1 MTIEATLERIA
12 VALERQAAA
21 LEAPMAAIQAAR
33 AAAPAPAAAAP
44 APAVAE
50 APAKR
55 GPGRPPKTEAQV
67 TPAPV
72 AAPAPAPA
80 AVDSLDDLP
89 GESDAGNFLD
99 DEPAPPVVEILP
111 TADDVRKALI
121 KYGQRPGCSQEKARA
136 LLKQYGH
143 VDTLKALKPEH
154 FKAVIDA
161 AGV

>member
-12 VALERQAAA
+12 AALERQANA

-44 APAVAE
+44 AE

-67 TPAPV
+67 APAPV

-80 AVDSLDDLP
+80 
-89 GESDAGNFLD
+89 
-99 DEPAPPVVEILP
+99 VVEVLP

-121 KYGQRPGCSQEKARA
+121 RYGQKPGCSQEKARA
-136 LLKQYGH
+136 LLKQHGH
-143 VDTLKALKPEH
+143 VDTLKALKPEF

-161 AGV
+161 AS

>member
-12 VALERQAAA
+12 AALERQANA

-44 APAVAE
+44 AE

-67 TPAPV
+67 APAPV

-80 AVDSLDDLP
+80 AVADLDDLP
-89 GESDAGNFLD
+89 GDAGNFLD
-99 DEPAPPVVEILP
+99 DEPAPVVEVLP

-121 KYGQRPGCSQEKARA
+121 RYGQKPGCSQEKARA
-136 LLKQYGH
+136 LLKQHGH
-143 VDTLKALKPEH
+143 VDTLKALKPEF

-161 AGV
+161 AS

>member
-44 APAVAE
+44 AE

-55 GPGRPPKTEAQV
+55 GPGRPPRTEAQV
-67 TPAPV
+67 APAPV
-72 AAPAPAPA
+72 APPAPAPAPG
-80 AVDSLDDLP
+80 DSLDDLP
-89 GESDAGNFLD
+89 GESDSGNFLD
-99 DEPAPPVVEILP
+99 DEPAPAVEILP

-161 AGV
+161 AG

>member
-44 APAVAE
+44 AE

-80 AVDSLDDLP
+80 AVDLSDPDLL
-89 GESDAGNFLD
+89 GGADADAGNFLD
-99 DEPAPPVVEILP
+99 DEPAPAVEILP

-136 LLKQYGH
+136 LLKQHGH
-143 VDTLKALKPEH
+143 VDTLKALKPEF